1 VINSTVT
8 DSNGSYT
15 FTDVPFGDYSVNASK
30 LRFWDNATEVTV
42 TAGAPIE
49 ADMMLWLK
57 GDVYNDG
64 VLDIYDII
72 MLRQAAAENIPWDYR
87 YDLYA
92 DDNVDIYDIIVLR
105 QAVAGNIVL
114 E

>member
-1 VINSTVT
+1 
-8 DSNGSYT
+8 
-15 FTDVPFGDYSVNASK
+15 VNASK
-30 LRFWDNATEVTV
+30 FHFWDNSTDVTV
-42 TAGAPIE
+42 TAGAPTE

-57 GDVYNDG
+57 GDLYNDG

-87 YDLYA
+87 YDLYVDA
-92 DDNVDIYDIIVLR
+92 MVDIYDIIVLR

-114 E
+114 D